1 MSGLPTIVHASQ
13 APGGQQCF
21 TQLVH
26 AHQNGLRVEP
36 WTAQAVRTVD
46 GFVFPSVLPHAS
58 KESVQKPAGGAQKQG
73 AANVRRL

>member
-26 AHQNGLRVEP
+26 AHQNGLRTEL
-36 WTAQAVRTVD
+36 WRCKSRTVSLMVECYVD
-46 GFVFPSVLPHAS
+46 TLGACFGQLALLAS
-58 KESVQKPAGGAQKQG
+58 WRCVSH
-73 AANVRRL
+73 

>member
-26 AHQNGLRVEP
+26 AHQNGLRTEL
-36 WTAQAVRTVD
+36 WTLQKNVD
-46 GFVFPSVLPHAS
+46 GRMLVCVDTLDNFFTEAAF
-58 KESVQKPAGGAQKQG
+58 AG
-73 AANVRRL
+73 

>member
-26 AHQNGLRVEP
+26 AHQNGLRTEALEAERLMVEN
-36 WTAQAVRTVD
+36 A
-46 GFVFPSVLPHAS
+46 SVSMHAS
-58 KESVQKPAGGAQKQG
+58 SLQELRARAGA
-73 AANVRRL
+73 V